1 MRKGPTSHLPLHDDN
16 DNDRQTDTIEI
27 PLTEILDR
35 IFTITFGPW
44 APFLWA
50 SFDDA
55 MGKAICESHG
65 ALDFVYSNFLYMYKP
80 SRCSTV
86 CPP

>member
-1 MRKGPTSHLPLHDDN
+1 VELTRLEVGVPYLNRGGPLPREL
-16 DNDRQTDTIEI
+16 
-27 PLTEILDR
+27 
-35 IFTITFGPW
+35 TITFGPW

-55 MGKAICESHG
+55 MGKAIFESHG
-65 ALDFVYSNFLYMYKP
+65 ALDFVYLIFLYMYKP